1 MRDPK
6 IECADEGLCPG
17 SALVAT
23 TLVRYPHQSS
33 PCYRALLFA
42 DPFLTC
48 ISLKATRTDA
58 TEEGL
63 ARALL
68 KEATP
73 TGVAIIDYRE
83 LRDPGEGSAE
93 RQVDVFSLPSTGVW
107 HDLKN
112 AQQLTRVRRSAVSVP
127 LGGLLS

>member
-1 MRDPK
+1 MN
-6 IECADEGLCPG
+6 
-17 SALVAT
+17 
-23 TLVRYPHQSS
+23 
-33 PCYRALLFA
+33 
-42 DPFLTC
+42 
-48 ISLKATRTDA
+48 ATRTDA

-63 ARALL
+63 ARALF

-83 LRDPGEGSAE
+83 LRDPGDGSE

-127 LGGLLS
+127 LGAY